1 LADEKK
7 SVVRWLEIGA
17 NLGIVTGLLL
27 VAFQIAQQDE
37 IASINVDG
45 QIFSNITAH
54 YQSLAGEEP
63 AASLARAL
71 DDPGSMTTE
80 DHVIL
85 YNLYMAEFMK
95 AMREEILDDRLTHGS
110 IARWL
115 SLVSNP
121 YGYAWWKTMS
131 PTLGAYVPQ
140 LFAGVEKE
148 LDVLGPTHANQFRK
162 IKVAIEQNMLDLQV
176 AN

>member
-1 LADEKK
+1 MADEEKN
-7 SVVRWLEIGA
+7 VVRWLEIGA

-45 QIFSNITAH
+45 QIFSDITAH

-63 AASLARAL
+63 AAALARAI
-71 DDPGSMTTE
+71 DDPSSMTTE

-85 YNLYMAEFMK
+85 YNLYMAEFTK
-95 AMREEILDDRLTHGS
+95 AMREERLDDKLNQAS

-115 SLVSNP
+115 TLVGNP

-131 PTLGAYVPQ
+131 PFLGSYVPQ

-148 LDVLGPTHANQFRK
+148 LDVLGPTHADQFGN
-162 IKVAIEQNMLDLQV
+162 IKVAIEKNMLDLQ
-176 AN
+176 APK